1 MNSPA
6 PAGYLKPSNLVTY
19 GSLLAGLL
27 AVAAVKEWMSWNAA
41 GGLIALS
48 VLLDTFD
55 GRFAARFRRSDDQR
69 AFGIQLDSL
78 ADAVTFG
85 FVPIVCLL
93 LLPGDA
99 GASPAARLGWYAG
112 AILYLVGALTRLGC
126 YNLHQAG
133 GDRFLG
139 VPTTLA
145 ALLLS
150 ALYLVRPAAVV
161 SAAALG
167 ALAVAMVIPL
177 PVPRPRGAGMVAFV
191 IIVAAVI
198 ALHALQARG

>member
-1 MNSPA
+1 MSSPSPA
-6 PAGYLKPSNLVTY
+6 RYLQPSNLVTY

-27 AVAAVKEWMSWNAA
+27 AVATAKEWASWNAA

-55 GRFAARFRRSDDQR
+55 GRFAARFQRSDDQR

-93 LLPGDA
+93 LLWDA
-99 GASPAARLGWYAG
+99 GASPAALLSWYAG

-133 GDRFLG
+133 DDRFLG

-145 ALLLS
+145 AFLLS
-150 ALYLVRPAAVV
+150 ALYLMRPAAIV
-161 SAAALG
+161 SATALG
-167 ALAVAMVIPL
+167 ALAVAMVVPL

-191 IIVAAVI
+191 AAVAAVI